1 MNRTYFDK
9 LVAEIGKKGMDAMLI
24 APSPDLAFLIGHM
37 PLFCLRFQGLFVTK
51 EGDYFY
57 VCNLLT
63 ADEMREVLPNKKVYG
78 WFDGEGFIRA
88 TKQALMDHGLI
99 GKTIGVSSAVRA
111 FNLLELQEGIDI
123 KFVSARSLCAEI
135 RIHKTPKEA
144 SDMAEVA
151 RIASEALKRTIPEIR
166 AGLYE
171 KDVQEIL
178 VGHIRKLGADGSA
191 MVASGPNSGYAHYNS
206 NTRRLIKGDTVLID
220 FGCRYHAMLSDIT
233 RTFFLEKMG
242 EKQKEVYSLVKEAIL
257 AAERVIDQGE
267 RWIPAIDR
275 AARRVIEQGG
285 YGKYFTT
292 RLGHGLGYMPHESP
306 DIKQNN
312 ERYLEPGMAF
322 TIEPGIYMPDEFGVR
337 IEDCMIMTPEGR
349 CRILSDA
356 LSKDCLI
363 IGQENA

>member
-1 MNRTYFDK
+1 
-9 LVAEIGKKGMDAMLI
+9 
-24 APSPDLAFLIGHM
+24 
-37 PLFCLRFQGLFVTK
+37 
-51 EGDYFY
+51 
-57 VCNLLT
+57 
-63 ADEMREVLPNKKVYG
+63 MREVLPNKKVYG

-111 FNLLELQEGIDI
+111 FNLLELQEEIDI

-220 FGCRYHAMLSDIT
+220 FGCRY
-233 RTFFLEKMG
+233 
-242 EKQKEVYSLVKEAIL
+242 
-257 AAERVIDQGE
+257 
-267 RWIPAIDR
+267 
-275 AARRVIEQGG
+275 
-285 YGKYFTT
+285 
-292 RLGHGLGYMPHESP
+292 GH
-306 DIKQNN
+306 K
-312 ERYLEPGMAF
+312 
-322 TIEPGIYMPDEFGVR
+322 
-337 IEDCMIMTPEGR
+337 
-349 CRILSDA
+349 
-356 LSKDCLI
+356 
-363 IGQENA
+363 